1 MSEASIVG
9 AQGGEVVLPGPVQV
23 RIVEDG
29 SGTAHRLAV
38 AVLNVPPGTDGPPPH
53 WHQQHDET
61 FYVVAGT
68 ARFTVGADQ
77 REAPAGTFVSVPIG
91 AEHTFA
97 NAGDEPAII
106 LNTFTPDF
114 YVDYFRDL
122 STLAAS
128 GEMSSEAILAVMSR
142 YATYPAGMPAP
153 DEPGR
158 SDDPIVNGLYADDP
172 ELTIDQ
178 QGEGRP
184 LLLLHGGGGP
194 PSMGVL
200 ASALSESFEVIAP
213 VHPGFAGTP
222 RPEWYTGI
230 DDIAL
235 SYLQLLEQ
243 RNLHDVLVVGSSVG
257 GWIAS
262 EMAVRE
268 HERIT
273 GTVLLDAVGIDV
285 DGIEL
290 ADFFSLT
297 PQQLIAYSFHD
308 PAAAPD
314 PTQLPQAARDIQAAN
329 AATLAVYAREPYMH
343 DPKLRRRL
351 ALVPTPVTAIWGESD
366 QIAPESYGRAFAAS
380 FPNGRFELIREA
392 GHLPHLEQPDQ
403 VLAAIH
409 RFADET
415 TRSATA

>member
-1 MSEASIVG
+1 MTTNI
-9 AQGGEVVLPGPVQV
+9 L
-23 RIVEDG
+23 
-29 SGTAHRLAV
+29 SG
-38 AVLNVPPGTDGPPPH
+38 
-53 WHQQHDET
+53 
-61 FYVVAGT
+61 F
-68 ARFTVGADQ
+68 
-77 REAPAGTFVSVPIG
+77 
-91 AEHTFA
+91 
-97 NAGDEPAII
+97 
-106 LNTFTPDF
+106 
-114 YVDYFRDL
+114 
-122 STLAAS
+122 
-128 GEMSSEAILAVMSR
+128 
-142 YATYPAGMPAP
+142 
-153 DEPGR
+153 
-158 SDDPIVNGLYADDP
+158 YADDL
-172 ELTIDQ
+172 ELIIDQ
-178 QGEGRP
+178 QSEGRP
-184 LLLLHGGGGP
+184 VLLLYGGGGP
-194 PSMGVL
+194 PSMGPL
-200 ASALSESFEVIAP
+200 PSALAEDFEVIAP

-243 RNLHDVLVVGSSVG
+243 RDLRDVLVVGSSIG

-268 HERIT
+268 HGRIS
-273 GTVLLDAVGIDV
+273 GTVLLNAVGINV

-297 PQQLIAYSFHD
+297 PQELIRHAFHD

-314 PTQLPQAARDIQAAN
+314 PTQLPPQARAVQAAN

-351 ALVPTPVTAIWGESD
+351 ALVPTPVAAIWGESD
-366 QIAPESYGRAFAAS
+366 QIAPTPYGRAYAAS
-380 FPNGRFELIREA
+380 FPNGRFEQIGKA

-415 TRSATA
+415 SRSVTI